1 MTTPMEHRNNQLIAE
16 FLTGK
21 EASLLWASRVSGLGL
36 DDMIRECLRMG
47 WDKFT
52 AEMQYLEGDENEPAK
67 KVETDIEREFSALKG
82 VV

>member
-16 FLTGK
+16 FLADK
-21 EASLLWASRVSGLGL
+21 QASLLWASRVSGLGL

-52 AEMQYLEGDENEPAK
+52 TEMQYLDSEGEQ
-67 KVETDIEREFSALKG
+67 
-82 VV
+82 

>member
-21 EASLLWASRVSGLGL
+21 EASRLWASRVSGLGL

-47 WDKFT
+47 WAKFT
-52 AEMQYLEGDENEPAK
+52 TVLQVLDSEGEQ
-67 KVETDIEREFSALKG
+67 
-82 VV
+82 

>member
-47 WDKFT
+47 WDSFKT
-52 AEMQYLEGDENEPAK
+52 EMAFLESSPEVPEGEQ
-67 KVETDIEREFSALKG
+67 
-82 VV
+82 

>member
-1 MTTPMEHRNNQLIAE
+1 MTTPMEKRNNRLIAE

-36 DDMIRECLRMG
+36 DDMIRECLRIG

-52 AEMQYLEGDENEPAK
+52 TEMQILDSEGEQ
-67 KVETDIEREFSALKG
+67 
-82 VV
+82 

>member
-21 EASLLWASRVSGLGL
+21 EASLLCASRVAGLSL
-36 DDMIRECLRMG
+36 EDMVRGCVRVV

-52 AEMQYLEGDENEPAK
+52 TEMQFLEGDDNEPAK

-82 VV
+82 VE

>member
-36 DDMIRECLRMG
+36 DGMLRECLRIG
-47 WDKFT
+47 WEGFSPALEFLET
-52 AEMQYLEGDENEPAK
+52 APEGEA
-67 KVETDIEREFSALKG
+67 
-82 VV
+82 

>member
-52 AEMQYLEGDENEPAK
+52 AEMQFLDGNEDKPAK
-67 KVETDIEREFSALKG
+67 EGETDIEREFSALRG
-82 VV
+82 VE

>member
-52 AEMQYLEGDENEPAK
+52 AEMHFLDS
-67 KVETDIEREFSALKG
+67 EREQRMRSLPP
-82 VV
+82 VRP